1 MSNKTPKK
9 RIKRA
14 TKPAS
19 CFLPYLEGDLN
30 MSIGV
35 VLDTHSP
42 NLFKFM
48 SASTVSYFAAILLC
62 ASFFLQ
68 GVNYAQADTL
78 EAADTASVE
87 PQEVSAPELVS
98 EPESQEEPVPEPEPE
113 PEVQTQVSD
122 EIMTESEES
131 EALTETVADE
141 TVIENADSE
150 DNLNISEVQEGTS
163 ESEPSDSGLGGDSA
177 DVVDEVNE
185 TDEVVDLSESEG
197 EAISGGD
204 ESELEATP
212 EEVVDTETVPD
223 EEEASEQEDGTET
236 PEIASSTELIEEE
249 LLGTTESVSVVQTD
263 TAYTFN
269 QEECTKLATGSYY
282 CLKPV
287 VDMLED
293 ALFAAPDEDGDL
305 EIFLVRGGVQS
316 QVTSNQ
322 VDDAAPYFDENSNTI
337 VWHRLHNDRF
347 QIVSYEID
355 SGDETM
361 LTNTSENNMEP
372 TRQGDYTVWQRWV
385 DGYWNII
392 LHDGQRETKI
402 TNNGGH
408 NVAPYVHGS
417 LVVWNRHSSDGQ
429 KTIEMYD
436 VDTRSYVSVP
446 DAEGL
451 SVSNPRMVFVFDSLT
466 PEGDIIT
473 KGYDV
478 LSRKFIDLDS
488 LPVNLPDEIPN
499 SDSTGETRA
508 LIQSKPTVKTDIEEL
523 TESDIDVPISGPMPE
538 PELEA
543 LTLDLSTT
551 TTEVATSS
559 TPEIVETMA
568 EYELVIEPYNGT
580 TTSSSSEQTN
590 Q

>member
-1 MSNKTPKK
+1 MSNKTPNK
-9 RIKRA
+9 RIRRA
-14 TKPAS
+14 SQPAS
-19 CFLPYLEGDLN
+19 CFLPYLKGDLN
-30 MSIGV
+30 MAIGQD
-35 VLDTHSP
+35 LNTQSP

-48 SASTVSYFAAILLC
+48 TASTVSYLAALLLC

-68 GVNYAQADTL
+68 GVNYAQAETL
-78 EAADTASVE
+78 DGSETTSAE
-87 PQEVSAPELVS
+87 PQEVSAPE
-98 EPESQEEPVPEPEPE
+98 PEPEIEVEEVDSTPEVETIDNEIVTTSAE
-113 PEVQTQVSD
+113 PEDVFDIATGEEEEILESVETAPSTTDETEEVINEAEEGSGQTESGSD
-122 EIMTESEES
+122 AVTEEEGVDESISESEEVIDTDTDTTTTDDVIEDE
-131 EALTETVADE
+131 EAATTDDSVEQTDEQTET
-141 TVIENADSE
+141 
-150 DNLNISEVQEGTS
+150 
-163 ESEPSDSGLGGDSA
+163 
-177 DVVDEVNE
+177 
-185 TDEVVDLSESEG
+185 
-197 EAISGGD
+197 
-204 ESELEATP
+204 
-212 EEVVDTETVPD
+212 
-223 EEEASEQEDGTET
+223 
-236 PEIASSTELIEEE
+236 ASSTELVEEE
-249 LLGTTESVSVVQTD
+249 LPGTTESVSVVQTD

>member
-1 MSNKTPKK
+1 MSNKTPNK
-9 RIKRA
+9 RIRRA
-14 TKPAS
+14 SQPAS
-19 CFLPYLEGDLN
+19 CFLPYLKGDLN
-30 MSIGV
+30 MAIGQD
-35 VLDTHSP
+35 LNTQSP

-48 SASTVSYFAAILLC
+48 TASTVSYLAALLLC

-68 GVNYAQADTL
+68 GVNYAQAETL
-78 EAADTASVE
+78 DGSETTSAE
-87 PQEVSAPELVS
+87 PQEVSAPE
-98 EPESQEEPVPEPEPE
+98 PEPEIEVEEVDSTPEVETIDNEIVTTSAE
-113 PEVQTQVSD
+113 PEDVFDIATGEEEEILESVETAPSTTDETEEVINEAEEGSGQTESGSD
-122 EIMTESEES
+122 AVTEEEGVDESISESEEVIDTDTDTTTTDDVIEDEEPATTDDS
-131 EALTETVADE
+131 VEQTDEQTET
-141 TVIENADSE
+141 
-150 DNLNISEVQEGTS
+150 
-163 ESEPSDSGLGGDSA
+163 
-177 DVVDEVNE
+177 
-185 TDEVVDLSESEG
+185 
-197 EAISGGD
+197 
-204 ESELEATP
+204 
-212 EEVVDTETVPD
+212 
-223 EEEASEQEDGTET
+223 
-236 PEIASSTELIEEE
+236 ASSTELVEEE
-249 LLGTTESVSVVQTD
+249 LPGTTESVSVVQTD

>member
-1 MSNKTPKK
+1 MSNKTPNK
-9 RIKRA
+9 RIRRA
-14 TKPAS
+14 SQPAS
-19 CFLPYLEGDLN
+19 CFLPYLKGDLN
-30 MSIGV
+30 MAIGQD
-35 VLDTHSP
+35 LNTQSP

-48 SASTVSYFAAILLC
+48 TASTVSYLAALLLC

-68 GVNYAQADTL
+68 GVNYAQAETL
-78 EAADTASVE
+78 EGTDTASAE
-87 PQEVSAPELVS
+87 PQEVSAPE
-98 EPESQEEPVPEPEPE
+98 PEPEPE
-113 PEVQTQVSD
+113 PQEELVSEPDIVEEEILKSEETAPSTTDETEEVTD
-122 EIMTESEES
+122 EVEEGSGQTESESDAVTEEVGVDES
-131 EALTETVADE
+131 
-141 TVIENADSE
+141 I
-150 DNLNISEVQEGTS
+150 S
-163 ESEPSDSGLGGDSA
+163 ESEEVIDTDTDTTTTDDVIEDEEPATTDDS
-177 DVVDEVNE
+177 VEQ
-185 TDEVVDLSESEG
+185 TDEQ
-197 EAISGGD
+197 
-204 ESELEATP
+204 
-212 EEVVDTETVPD
+212 TET
-223 EEEASEQEDGTET
+223 
-236 PEIASSTELIEEE
+236 ASSTELVEEE
-249 LLGTTESVSVVQTD
+249 LPGTTESVSVVQTD

-305 EIFLVRGGVQS
+305 EIFLVRDGVQS

-417 LVVWNRHSSDGQ
+417 LVVWNRHSSDGK

-523 TESDIDVPISGPMPE
+523 TESDIDVPTVGPE
-538 PELEA
+538 PELES
-543 LTLDLSTT
+543 LTLNL
-551 TTEVATSS
+551 ATSTVVTATTS
-559 TPEIVETMA
+559 ESIESLI

-580 TTSSSSEQTN
+580 TTSSSSEQTSE
-590 Q
+590 

>member
-78 EAADTASVE
+78 DAADTASAE
-87 PQEVSAPELVS
+87 PQAVSAPE
-98 EPESQEEPVPEPEPE
+98 PVAEPEPE
-113 PEVQTQVSD
+113 PEVQTQVSN
-122 EIMTESEES
+122 EMVTESEES
-131 EALTETVADE
+131 KVFTE
-141 TVIENADSE
+141 TVIENTDTE
-150 DNLNISEVQEGTS
+150 DNLNISEVQEEAS
-163 ESEPSDSGLGGDSA
+163 ESEPSDSGLGDDGA
-177 DVVDEVNE
+177 DVIDEVNE
-185 TDEVVDLSESEG
+185 NDEEVDLSELEG
-197 EAISGGD
+197 EAISGD
-204 ESELEATP
+204 ESESEATP

-223 EEEASEQEDGTET
+223 EEEASESEDGTET
-236 PEIASSTELIEEE
+236 LESESEIASSTELIEEE
-249 LLGTTESVSVVQTD
+249 LPGTTESVSVVQTD

-305 EIFLVRGGVQS
+305 EIFLVRDGVQS

-347 QIVSYEID
+347 QIVSYEVD
-355 SGDETM
+355 SGDETL
-361 LTNTSENNMEP
+361 LTSTSENNMEP

-392 LHDGQRETKI
+392 LHDGRGETKL

-417 LVVWNRHSSDGQ
+417 LVVWNRHNSDGQ

-436 VDTRSYVSVP
+436 IDTRSYVSVP

-523 TESDIDVPISGPMPE
+523 TESDIDVPTVGPE
-538 PELEA
+538 PELES
-543 LTLDLSTT
+543 LTLNL
-551 TTEVATSS
+551 ATSTVVTATTS
-559 TPEIVETMA
+559 ESIESLI

-580 TTSSSSEQTN
+580 TTSSSSEQTSE
-590 Q
+590 

>member
-1 MSNKTPKK
+1 MSKITPKK

-14 TKPAS
+14 PQPAS
-19 CFLPYLEGDLN
+19 CFLPYLQGDLN
-30 MSIGV
+30 MAIGQD
-35 VLDTHSP
+35 LNLQSP

-48 SASTVSYFAAILLC
+48 SASTVSYFAALLLC
-62 ASFFLQ
+62 ASLFLQ

-78 EAADTASVE
+78 EAADSIETK
-87 PQEVSAPELVS
+87 
-98 EPESQEEPVPEPEPE
+98 SQEESQSEPE
-113 PEVQTQVSD
+113 PEVQIEESD
-122 EIMTESEES
+122 EVATTPEEP
-131 EALTETVADE
+131 EVPTVTVGE
-141 TVIENADSE
+141 KVVIENTDTE
-150 DNLNISEVQEGTS
+150 DNLNINEVPEEVSAS
-163 ESEPSDSGLGGDSA
+163 ESSDGELADDSTE
-177 DVVDEVNE
+177 VLDEVNE
-185 TDEVVDLSESEG
+185 TDEAVNPSESETEG
-197 EAISGGD
+197 ISD
-204 ESELEATP
+204 DNESESEATP
-212 EEVVDTETVPD
+212 EKVVDTETVPGEEAAD
-223 EEEASEQEDGTET
+223 EEEANESEDSTET
-236 PEIASSTELIEEE
+236 LESESETASSTELIEEE
-249 LLGTTESVSVVQTD
+249 LLGTAESVSVVQSD

-269 QEECTKLATGSYY
+269 REECTKLATGSFY
-282 CLKPV
+282 CLKPIE
-287 VDMLED
+287 DILED

-305 EIFLVRGGVQS
+305 EIFLVRDGVQS
-316 QVTSNQ
+316 QVTTNQ

-337 VWHRLHNDRF
+337 VWHRLYNDRF
-347 QIVSYEID
+347 QIVSYDID
-355 SGDETM
+355 SGNETL

-385 DGYWNII
+385 DGSWNII
-392 LHDGQRETKI
+392 LHDGQGESKI
-402 TNNGGH
+402 TNGGGH

-417 LVVWNRHSSDGQ
+417 LVVWNRHNTDGQ

-508 LIQSKPTVKTDIEEL
+508 LIQSKPTVKSEVEEMV
-523 TESDIDVPISGPMPE
+523 ESDMDVPTVGPE

-543 LTLDLSTT
+543 LTLNLASSTEAVAT
-551 TTEVATSS
+551 TTEATL
-559 TPEIVETMA
+559 TLA

-590 Q
+590 E

>member
-78 EAADTASVE
+78 EAADTASAE
-87 PQEVSAPELVS
+87 PQAVSAPE
-98 EPESQEEPVPEPEPE
+98 PVAEPEPE
-113 PEVQTQVSD
+113 PEVQTQVSN
-122 EIMTESEES
+122 EMVTESEES
-131 EALTETVADE
+131 KVFTE
-141 TVIENADSE
+141 TVIENTDTE
-150 DNLNISEVQEGTS
+150 DNLNISEVQEEAS
-163 ESEPSDSGLGGDSA
+163 ESEPSDSGLGDDGA
-177 DVVDEVNE
+177 DVIDEVNE
-185 TDEVVDLSESEG
+185 NDEEVDLSELEG
-197 EAISGGD
+197 EAISGD
-204 ESELEATP
+204 ESESEATP

-223 EEEASEQEDGTET
+223 EEEASESEDGTET
-236 PEIASSTELIEEE
+236 LESESEIASSTELIEEE
-249 LLGTTESVSVVQTD
+249 LPGTTESVSVVQTD

-305 EIFLVRGGVQS
+305 EIFLVRDGVQS

-347 QIVSYEID
+347 QIVSYEVD
-355 SGDETM
+355 SGDETL
-361 LTNTSENNMEP
+361 LTSTSENNMEP

-392 LHDGQRETKI
+392 LHDGRGETKL

-417 LVVWNRHSSDGQ
+417 LVVWNRHNSDGQ

-436 VDTRSYVSVP
+436 IDTRSYVSVP

-523 TESDIDVPISGPMPE
+523 TESDIDVPTVGPE
-538 PELEA
+538 PELES
-543 LTLDLSTT
+543 LTLNL
-551 TTEVATSS
+551 ATSTVVTATTS
-559 TPEIVETMA
+559 ESIESLI

-580 TTSSSSEQTN
+580 TTSSSSEQTSE
-590 Q
+590 

>member
-1 MSNKTPKK
+1 MSNKTPNK
-9 RIKRA
+9 RIRRA
-14 TKPAS
+14 SQPAS
-19 CFLPYLEGDLN
+19 CFLPYLKGDLN
-30 MSIGV
+30 MAIGQD
-35 VLDTHSP
+35 LNTQSP

-48 SASTVSYFAAILLC
+48 TASTVSYLAALLLC

-68 GVNYAQADTL
+68 GVNYAQAETL
-78 EAADTASVE
+78 DGSETTSAE
-87 PQEVSAPELVS
+87 PQEVSAPE
-98 EPESQEEPVPEPEPE
+98 PEPEIEVEEVDSTPEVETIDNEIVTTSAE
-113 PEVQTQVSD
+113 PEDVFDIATGEEEEILESVETAPSTTDETEEVINEAEEGSGQTESGSD
-122 EIMTESEES
+122 AVTEEEGVDESISESEEVIDTDTDTTTTDDVIEDE
-131 EALTETVADE
+131 EAATTDDSVEQTDEQTET
-141 TVIENADSE
+141 
-150 DNLNISEVQEGTS
+150 
-163 ESEPSDSGLGGDSA
+163 
-177 DVVDEVNE
+177 
-185 TDEVVDLSESEG
+185 
-197 EAISGGD
+197 
-204 ESELEATP
+204 
-212 EEVVDTETVPD
+212 
-223 EEEASEQEDGTET
+223 
-236 PEIASSTELIEEE
+236 ASSTELVEEE
-249 LLGTTESVSVVQTD
+249 LPGTTESVSVVQTD

-355 SGDETM
+355 SGDETL
-361 LTNTSENNMEP
+361 LTSTSENNMEP

-392 LHDGQRETKI
+392 LHDGRGETKL

-436 VDTRSYVSVP
+436 IDTRSYVSVP

>member
-42 NLFKFM
+42 NMFKFM

-78 EAADTASVE
+78 EAADTASAE
-87 PQEVSAPELVS
+87 PQAVSAPE
-98 EPESQEEPVPEPEPE
+98 PVAEPEPE
-113 PEVQTQVSD
+113 PEVQTQVSN
-122 EIMTESEES
+122 EMVTESEES
-131 EALTETVADE
+131 KVFTE
-141 TVIENADSE
+141 TVIENTDTE
-150 DNLNISEVQEGTS
+150 DNLNISEVQEEAS
-163 ESEPSDSGLGGDSA
+163 ESEPSDSGLGDDGA
-177 DVVDEVNE
+177 DVIDEVNE
-185 TDEVVDLSESEG
+185 NDEEVDLSELEG
-197 EAISGGD
+197 EAISGD
-204 ESELEATP
+204 ESE
-212 EEVVDTETVPD
+212 
-223 EEEASEQEDGTET
+223 S
-236 PEIASSTELIEEE
+236 EIASSTELIEEE
-249 LLGTTESVSVVQTD
+249 LPGTTESVSVVQTD
-263 TAYTFN
+263 TDYTFN

-305 EIFLVRGGVQS
+305 EIFLVRDGVQS

-347 QIVSYEID
+347 QIVSYEVD
-355 SGDETM
+355 SGDETL
-361 LTNTSENNMEP
+361 LTSTSENNMEP

-392 LHDGQRETKI
+392 LHDGRGETKL

-417 LVVWNRHSSDGQ
+417 LVVWNRHNSDGQ

-436 VDTRSYVSVP
+436 IDTRSYVSVP

-523 TESDIDVPISGPMPE
+523 TESDIDVPTVGPE
-538 PELEA
+538 PELES
-543 LTLDLSTT
+543 LTLNL
-551 TTEVATSS
+551 ATSTVVTATTS
-559 TPEIVETMA
+559 ESIESLI

-580 TTSSSSEQTN
+580 TTSSSSEQTSE
-590 Q
+590 

>member
-1 MSNKTPKK
+1 MA
-9 RIKRA
+9 I
-14 TKPAS
+14 
-19 CFLPYLEGDLN
+19 GQDLN
-30 MSIGV
+30 
-35 VLDTHSP
+35 TQSP

-48 SASTVSYFAAILLC
+48 TASTVSYLAALLLC

-68 GVNYAQADTL
+68 GVNYAQAETL
-78 EAADTASVE
+78 EGTDTASAE
-87 PQEVSAPELVS
+87 PQEVSAPE
-98 EPESQEEPVPEPEPE
+98 PEPEPE
-113 PEVQTQVSD
+113 PQEELVSEPDIVEEEVDSTPEVETVDSEIVTASD
-122 EIMTESEES
+122 EPEDAFDTAPSEEEILKSEETAPSTTDETEEVTDEVEEGSGQTESESDAVTEEVGVDES
-131 EALTETVADE
+131 
-141 TVIENADSE
+141 I
-150 DNLNISEVQEGTS
+150 S
-163 ESEPSDSGLGGDSA
+163 ESEEVIDTDTDTTTTDDVIEDEEPATTDDS
-177 DVVDEVNE
+177 VEQ
-185 TDEVVDLSESEG
+185 TDEQ
-197 EAISGGD
+197 
-204 ESELEATP
+204 
-212 EEVVDTETVPD
+212 TET
-223 EEEASEQEDGTET
+223 
-236 PEIASSTELIEEE
+236 ASSTELVEEE
-249 LLGTTESVSVVQTD
+249 LPGTTESVSVVQTD

-523 TESDIDVPISGPMPE
+523 TEPEIDVPTTGPMPE